1 MNLHPSLDKER
12 QGNLFPAS
20 MDSDTE
26 FWFIWSDEE
35 IIHIQ
40 KAMLTQ
46 ALSELR
52 DHRKSPKMRMEAWN
66 WLMSDDDHPFC
77 SRLCAANNGY
87 DIDILRCQVRRLVKD
102 I

>member
-1 MNLHPSLDKER
+1 MNQHQYLDTER
-12 QGNLFPAS
+12 QGSLFPPS
-20 MDSDTE
+20 MDSETE
-26 FWFIWSDEE
+26 FWGSWTQEE
-35 IIHIQ
+35 IIQIQ

-52 DHRKSPKMRMEAWN
+52 DRRKSPTMRIEAWN
-66 WLMSDDDHPFC
+66 WLMSDDDHSFC

-87 DIDILRCQVRRLVKD
+87 NIDILRWHVRRLVKD